1 MISVIFLKIDDT
13 FVQISSIYVHK
24 EKRHIFLIVI
34 LFENLVLC
42 KKKVFCNR
50 ISKITSRHIC
60 SIRGFIENKNAKCI
74 I

>member
-34 LFENLVLC
+34 LFGNLV
-42 KKKVFCNR
+42 
-50 ISKITSRHIC
+50 
-60 SIRGFIENKNAKCI
+60 
-74 I
+74 